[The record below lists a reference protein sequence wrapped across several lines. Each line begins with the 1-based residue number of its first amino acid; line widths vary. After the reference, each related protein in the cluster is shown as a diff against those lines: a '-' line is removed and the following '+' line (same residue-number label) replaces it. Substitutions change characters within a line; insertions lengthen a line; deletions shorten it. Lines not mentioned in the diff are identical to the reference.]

1 MSHLIAR
8 LLLSMLVF
16 PLGGLVYTIVV
27 VISFSRGQYGNE
39 GWIVAGIVCWAFVAA
54 YWILL
59 WRSAVR
65 WEGRVGTTLVAAIL
79 CALVGA
85 VVGAMCNTIERGF
98 GAFAGTTSTILLW
111 LVATCFIW
119 RESPAERAQRLGAS
133 GRDGIVCPTCGYNL
147 TGLKEPR
154 CPECG
159 TQFTLDELLASQP
172 SRAAA
177 ELTE

>member
-16 PLGGLVYTIVV
+16 PLGGLVYTIAV
-27 VISFSRGQYGNE
+27 VISFSRGRYGDG

-119 RESPAERAQRLGAS
+119 RETPAERAQRLGAS